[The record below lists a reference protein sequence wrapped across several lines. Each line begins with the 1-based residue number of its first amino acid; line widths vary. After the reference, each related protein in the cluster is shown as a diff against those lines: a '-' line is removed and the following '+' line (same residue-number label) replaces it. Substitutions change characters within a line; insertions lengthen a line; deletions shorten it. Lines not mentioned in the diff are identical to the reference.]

1 MSTTST
7 ITLRIDYRES
17 GLLRAIEQCVQQCPT
32 AYGPSVFSVVVE
44 NLDIGDIVVRDATS
58 DLLVIERKR
67 VDDLANSIKDGRYDE
82 QSFRLHALSLPNP
95 RVVYLVE
102 GNLWYRKDK
111 ATLHAALFSLNYYKG
126 FSVMRSLSLE
136 ESAFMLC
143 NLAAK
148 LHREANKREPF
159 HRTST
164 TTTPIT
170 TSSAVVPLPS
180 DVVVGGGGKVGA
192 LKVEDEMKDDMEEAE
207 EEEPEHDGKEMD
219 VTKVEEKEYASV
231 IKKAKKHHITED
243 NIGEIMLSQIPGVS
257 ATTAQ
262 VMLREHGHLAK
273 LIEALAANPQ
283 CLDHL
288 KVADFRGKERRI
300 SKVAVANVLR
310 YLLRRG

>member
-159 HRTST
+159 HRTATTT

-180 DVVVGGGGKVGA
+180 DVVVGGGGGKVGA
-192 LKVEDEMKDDMEEAE
+192 SKVEDDMEEA
-207 EEEPEHDGKEMD
+207 EPEHDGKEMD

>member
-1 MSTTST
+1 M
-7 ITLRIDYRES
+7 
-17 GLLRAIEQCVQQCPT
+17 QQCPT

-159 HRTST
+159 HRTATTT

-180 DVVVGGGGKVGA
+180 DVVVGGGGGKVGA
-192 LKVEDEMKDDMEEAE
+192 SKVEDDMEEAE
-207 EEEPEHDGKEMD
+207 EESEHDGREMD

>member
-1 MSTTST
+1 
-7 ITLRIDYRES
+7 
-17 GLLRAIEQCVQQCPT
+17 
-32 AYGPSVFSVVVE
+32 
-44 NLDIGDIVVRDATS
+44 
-58 DLLVIERKR
+58 
-67 VDDLANSIKDGRYDE
+67 
-82 QSFRLHALSLPNP
+82 
-95 RVVYLVE
+95 
-102 GNLWYRKDK
+102 
-111 ATLHAALFSLNYYKG
+111 
-126 FSVMRSLSLE
+126 
-136 ESAFMLC
+136 MLC

-159 HRTST
+159 HRTATTT

-180 DVVVGGGGKVGA
+180 DVVVGGGGGKVGA
-192 LKVEDEMKDDMEEAE
+192 SKVEDDMEEA
-207 EEEPEHDGKEMD
+207 EPEHDGKEMD